1 MNPSLPQE
9 VVDRA
14 IERDPHAAAAE
25 YLAEFRRDIESFV
38 PLEAVQACVISG
50 VRERAPRPGVT
61 YSAFADP
68 SGGSADSF
76 ALAIGHVESSD
87 LVVVDAL
94 LEIKAPFS
102 PENAVRE
109 LSALLKSYRISS
121 ICGDR
126 YAGEWLKEQ
135 FAHFSILYEPSPKP
149 KSQLYIDLL
158 PLINSERIALLDY
171 PPLVNQLTSLE
182 RRTARGGR
190 DSIDHPPRGHDD
202 LANAVAG
209 LAAINNQYAGYDHE
223 YKGFVDPDDTPR
235 PPRRHPIFTEADF
248 ERIRRPPAMI
258 PER

>member
-1 MNPSLPQE
+1 MNPSLPQF

-38 PLEAVQACVISG
+38 PLEAAQACVISG
-50 VRERAPRPGVT
+50 VRERAPRRGVT

-76 ALAIGHVESSD
+76 ALAIGHTELDFVLIDS
-87 LVVVDAL
+87 LR
-94 LEIKAPFS
+94 EIKAPFS
-102 PENAVRE
+102 PENAVGE
-109 LSALLKSYRISS
+109 LAALLKSYRISS

-126 YAGEWLKEQ
+126 YAGEWPKEQ
-135 FAHFSILYEPSPKP
+135 FAHFSIIYEPSPKS

-158 PLINSERIALLDY
+158 PLINSERIALLDH
-171 PPLVNQLTSLE
+171 PALISQLTSLE

-190 DSIDHPPRGHDD
+190 DSIDHLPRGHDD

-223 YKGFVDPDDTPR
+223 YKGFVDRT
-235 PPRRHPIFTEADF
+235 
-248 ERIRRPPAMI
+248 IRRAHPVGIRYSPKPTLNVSDA
-258 PER
+258 PQQ